1 VDLHTVGTFR
11 LPTGP
16 DDLVLAPG
24 ETWLAGGTWLFSE
37 PQVTTTGLVDL
48 LALGW
53 PDWELDAGAADG
65 SATGLTTGL
74 TIGATCS
81 LLDLVTHAERSG
93 LPGLAVARPCVEALV
108 MSSKVSRR
116 ATVGGN
122 VCLALPAGG
131 ATSLLTGLGS
141 DAVVWGPGG
150 ERRVPVAS
158 LVTDVRRT
166 SLDPGELVR
175 AFEVPRASLAST
187 TAFRRAAL
195 TPMGRSGAVL
205 VGRREPDG
213 GVHVSVTAS
222 THRPHVLDLGPAPT
236 ESDVATA
243 VATIERW
250 YDDPHGAPDW
260 RAAQT
265 LRCALEVVEELA

>member
-1 VDLHTVGTFR
+1 MDLHTVETFR

-16 DDLVLAPG
+16 DDLVLSPG

-48 LALGW
+48 VALGW
-53 PDWELDAGAADG
+53 PDWELDAGATA
-65 SATGLTTGL
+65 GLTTGL

-81 LLDLVTHAERSG
+81 LLDLVAHAERSG
-93 LPGLAVARPCVEALV
+93 LPGLAVARSCVEALV

-131 ATSLLTGLGS
+131 AISFLTGLGA

-150 ERRVPVAS
+150 ERRVSVAS
-158 LVTDVRRT
+158 LVVDVRRT
-166 SLDPGELVR
+166 SLAPGELVR

-195 TPMGRSGAVL
+195 TRMGRSGAVL
-205 VGRREPDG
+205 VGRREPG
-213 GVHVSVTAS
+213 GAVHVSVTAS
-222 THRPHVLDLGPAPT
+222 THRPHVLDLGAAPT
-236 ESDVATA
+236 ESDVVTA
-243 VATIERW
+243 VAAIDHW

>member
-1 VDLHTVGTFR
+1 MDLHTVESFR
-11 LPTGP
+11 LPAGP
-16 DDLVLAPG
+16 DDLLLAPG

-37 PQVTTTGLVDL
+37 QQVATTGLVDL
-48 LALGW
+48 MALGW
-53 PDWELDAGAADG
+53 PDWELGD
-65 SATGLTTGL
+65 GL

-81 LLDLVTHAERSG
+81 LLDLVAHAERSG

-116 ATVGGN
+116 ATIGGN

-131 ATSLLTGLGS
+131 GTSLLSGLGAV
-141 DAVVWGPGG
+141 AVVWGPDG
-150 ERRVPVAS
+150 ERRVPVGS

-166 SLDPGELVR
+166 ALGPGELVR
-175 AFEVPRASLAST
+175 AFEVPRPSLDAT

-195 TPMGRSGAVL
+195 TPMGRSGAVV
-205 VGRREPDG
+205 VGRREPVG

-222 THRPHVLDLGPAPT
+222 THRPYVLDLGTAPT
-236 ESDVATA
+236 EADVATA
-243 VATIERW
+243 VATIDRW

-265 LRCALEVVEELA
+265 LRCALEVVEELV

>member
-1 VDLHTVGTFR
+1 MDLHTVESFR
-11 LPTGP
+11 LPDGP
-16 DDLVLAPG
+16 DDLRLAPG

-48 LALGW
+48 TALGW
-53 PDWELDAGAADG
+53 PDWELGDG
-65 SATGLTTGL
+65 STGRL
-74 TIGATCS
+74 TIGATCT
-81 LLDLVTHAERSG
+81 LLDLVAHAERSG

-131 ATSLLTGLGS
+131 ATSLLTGLGAV
-141 DAVVWGPGG
+141 AVVWGPDG
-150 ERRVPVAS
+150 ERRVPVAA

-166 SLDPGELVR
+166 ALGPGELVR
-175 AFEVPRASLAST
+175 AFEVSRTSLDAT

-195 TPMGRSGAVL
+195 TSMGRSGAVL

-222 THRPHVLDLGPAPT
+222 TRRPHVLDLGAAPT
-236 ESDVATA
+236 EADVATA
-243 VATIERW
+243 VATIDRW